1 MKKYFKRN
9 MKELQW
15 CTNKQA
21 VIVTVLVKAGNV
33 VVRVLVIIN
42 VPAINKQMQQ
52 WFTIQQL

>member
-1 MKKYFKRN
+1 M
-9 MKELQW
+9 ELQW